1 LKNNSKENCET
12 QKNEDGP
19 EIGKC
24 RLAAAASRKKKIEV
38 HTGKNMLETLKIKHT
53 KNHNKSG
60 GAPFLGRYVSW

>member
-1 LKNNSKENCET
+1 VRHRKT
-12 QKNEDGP
+12 RMDQKLGNVDLRRPQVG
-19 EIGKC
+19 
-24 RLAAAASRKKKIEV
+24 KKKIEV

>member
-1 LKNNSKENCET
+1 MD
-12 QKNEDGP
+12 QKLGNVDLRRPQVG
-19 EIGKC
+19 
-24 RLAAAASRKKKIEV
+24 KKKIEV